1 MTLSALVSIVVSG
14 LVVGAFARLA
24 VPGPDPMPAWATI
37 LFGLAG
43 AFLGGGV
50 GYQLAGLLGA
60 FLGSVVVATILIV
73 GYRRLIQ
80 GRPITGPGA
89 KLRR

>member
-1 MTLSALVSIVVSG
+1 MTLEALASIVVTG

-24 VPGPDPMPAWATI
+24 VPGPDPMPWWATM

-50 GYQLAGLLGA
+50 GFQLAGVLGA
-60 FLGSVVVATILIV
+60 FLGSVVAATILILV
-73 GYRRLIQ
+73 YRRLVQ

>member
-1 MTLSALVSIVVSG
+1 MLEALVSILVTG

-24 VPGPDPMPAWATI
+24 VPGPDPMPLWATV

-43 AFLGGGV
+43 SFLGGGV
-50 GYQLAGLLGA
+50 GYAMGGLAGL
-60 FLGSVVVATILIV
+60 FLGSVVAATVLIL
-73 GYRRLIQ
+73 GYRRLVQ

-89 KLRR
+89 KLRRR